1 MMKFNL
7 IRDATLGIINIG
19 RYKILH
25 ELGQG
30 AMGLVYKGKDTII
43 DRIVAIKTVKLGKA
57 FQGMDEKDMLKLFY
71 QEVRIAGSLSH
82 PNIATIYDAGEQYDI
97 HYFVMEFVDGVPLKT
112 IIQDKI
118 SLPLISKVKLL
129 VQVASAL
136 NYAHH
141 RGIIHRDIKPAN
153 IMLVIGEHTKT
164 KDYQAKIMDF
174 GIAMLSSSKSAINR
188 ADRILG
194 TPSYMSPE
202 QVTGGELDRQTDVF
216 SLGAMSY
223 EFLTGRKPFPAAD
236 LPALFHKIKNET
248 PAPPHSVLPDI
259 PLIISNCVMKA
270 IEKDKE
276 KRLQSAGEFADEM
289 EIFLSRAEM
298 LDTQK
303 LSLSLDTSDREFLLN
318 LKKNYAFFADFSL
331 EELNKIYNISSKH
344 TYKKDE
350 EIFKEGTIGNK
361 MFIIMSGK
369 VKITKMSQGTS
380 QENVTE
386 TLLNVLKQGDCF
398 GEMSLMDSSPRFA
411 SATAESDCSLVA
423 INEVVL
429 RNSEP
434 KLCLKL
440 YKNLAITL
448 SDRLRKSDEKVN
460 ALLSKYPGATIN

>member
-1 MMKFNL
+1 MMRFNL
-7 IRDATLGIINIG
+7 IRDATLGTVSIG

-43 DRIVAIKTVKLGKA
+43 DRVVAIKTIRLGKA
-57 FQGMDEKDMLKLFY
+57 FQAMDEKDMLKLFY
-71 QEVRIAGSLSH
+71 QEVRIAGILSH
-82 PNIATIYDAGEQYDI
+82 PNIATIYDAGESYDI
-97 HYFVMEFVDGVPLKT
+97 HYFVMEFVDGIALKT

-136 NYAHH
+136 HYAHQ
-141 RGIIHRDIKPAN
+141 RGVIHRDIKPAN
-153 IMLVIGEHTKT
+153 IMLVISEHTKT
-164 KDYQAKIMDF
+164 RDYQAKIMDF
-174 GIAMLSSSKSAINR
+174 GIAMLSSSKSAIHK
-188 ADRILG
+188 ADRVLG

-236 LPALFHKIKNET
+236 LPTLFNKIKTET
-248 PAPPHSVLPDI
+248 PPPPHSIQKDI
-259 PLIISNCVMKA
+259 PLILSNCVMKA
-270 IEKDKE
+270 LEKDKE

-289 EIFLSRAEM
+289 EIYLSRAEM

-303 LSLSLDTSDREFLLN
+303 IAALMDTADREFLLN
-318 LKKNYAFFADFSL
+318 LKRHYTFFADFSL

-344 TYKKDE
+344 AYKKDE
-350 EIFKEGTIGNK
+350 EIFKEGSIGNR
-361 MFIIMSGK
+361 MYIIMSGQ
-369 VKITKMSQGTS
+369 VKITKTSQGNT
-380 QENVTE
+380 TE
-386 TLLNVLKQGDCF
+386 TLLNVLKPGDCF
-398 GEMSLMDSSPRFA
+398 GEMSLMDSAPRFA
-411 SATAESDCSLVA
+411 TATALTQCSLVA

-440 YKNLAITL
+440 YKNLALTL

-460 ALLSKYPGATIN
+460 ALLSKYPDATIS

>member
-1 MMKFNL
+1 
-7 IRDATLGIINIG
+7 
-19 RYKILH
+19 
-25 ELGQG
+25 
-30 AMGLVYKGKDTII
+30 
-43 DRIVAIKTVKLGKA
+43 
-57 FQGMDEKDMLKLFY
+57 
-71 QEVRIAGSLSH
+71 
-82 PNIATIYDAGEQYDI
+82 
-97 HYFVMEFVDGVPLKT
+97 
-112 IIQDKI
+112 
-118 SLPLISKVKLL
+118 
-129 VQVASAL
+129 
-136 NYAHH
+136 
-141 RGIIHRDIKPAN
+141 
-153 IMLVIGEHTKT
+153 
-164 KDYQAKIMDF
+164 
-174 GIAMLSSSKSAINR
+174 MLSSSKSAINR

-223 EFLTGRKPFPAAD
+223 EFLTGRKPFPASD

-248 PAPPHSVLPDI
+248 PPPPHSVQPGI

-289 EIFLSRAEM
+289 EIYLNRAEM
-298 LDTQK
+298 LDTKQ
-303 LSLSLDTSDREFLLN
+303 LSISLDTSDREFLLN
-318 LKKNYAFFADFSL
+318 LKKNYTFFADFSL

-344 TYKKDE
+344 AFKKDE
-350 EIFKEGTIGNK
+350 EIFKEGSVGNK
-361 MFIIMSGK
+361 MFIIMSGQ
-369 VKITKMSQGTS
+369 VKITKMSQG
-380 QENVTE
+380 NVTE
-386 TLLNVLKQGDCF
+386 TVLNVLRQGDCF

-411 SATAESDCSLVA
+411 SATAATECSLVA